1 VRSAPPPPTSG
12 ESERSQAPAE
22 SAASVPLRLTVA
34 GGRLGIELYGDMSL
48 GPLLIQELGWSLPGL
63 RFPLDLSGGVS
74 LFRHRRGELERM
86 QVTATFA
93 KLGDFLRPRLRE
105 ALGRASAPPRLWPLE
120 QGIGVGLVGEQGA
133 LAFDLA
139 WAPFEGQARLV
150 IGNARG
156 SGTLDV
162 PLAHALRVG
171 ETLLGG
177 AGRRKG
183 RLLLIDDFAGVV
195 ARAIVPQLGARAP
208 QCDGARFE
216 SLSLTR
222 EALALVVRAGSTPGP
237 LTRDAIAALELAQL
251 TTEADDALARG
262 DLDAARAHYM
272 SALERA
278 PRHPEL
284 VAAVAQIDARA
295 SERAEAALGMLVDCL
310 PATEFGL
317 LGARLLARVG
327 DRVGARQAVL
337 NATSGER
344 YAPVAAGTW
353 LALAGLE
360 REPGERMH
368 ALDRAIACAPA
379 LPDARWA
386 RFEARALLADEAGAV
401 ADAQHLEGAARG
413 AREKHHVLARAA
425 ERLLAHK
432 QIAAAG
438 RLCERALRYVPD
450 DPPAM
455 YGLALSLLASGERE
469 RAAVLLGRAIELGEQ
484 HDKPCFGANVALG
497 RLLAEQFHDQPEAIA
512 RVAAVPV
519 ASEHYLEA
527 RALEGRW
534 RAEVGDLIGASLAY
548 ARLREGCELA
558 QLASL
563 DPRAAEWLIEAAQ
576 FETGNDGSEAAERH
590 LASALRLAPQ
600 DRRVRTL
607 YREAAAALARK
618 RKQLTPG

>member
-1 VRSAPPPPTSG
+1 MNEPEKG
-12 ESERSQAPAE
+12 LAE
-22 SAASVPLRLTVA
+22 STSVPLRLTVA

-48 GPLLIQELGWSLPGL
+48 GPLQIQELGWSLPGL
-63 RFPLDLSGGVS
+63 RFPVDLSGGVNV
-74 LFRHRRGELERM
+74 FRHRRGELERLSI
-86 QVTATFA
+86 TATFA
-93 KLGDFLRPRLRE
+93 KLAELVRPRLRE
-105 ALGRASAPPRLWPLE
+105 ALGRAVAAPRLWPLE

-139 WAPFEGQARLV
+139 WAPVENQARLV

-156 SGTLDV
+156 TGALDV

-183 RLLLIDDFAGVV
+183 RLLLIDDFAGAI
-195 ARAIVPQLGARAP
+195 ARAVVPQLGARAP

-222 EALALVVRAGSTPGP
+222 EALALVVRAGSAPGP
-237 LTRDAIAALELAQL
+237 LTRDTIAALELAQL
-251 TTEADDALARG
+251 TAEADDALARG
-262 DLDAARAHYM
+262 ELEAARAHYM

-278 PRHPEL
+278 PRQPEL

-317 LGARLLARVG
+317 LGARLLGRLG
-327 DRVGARQAVL
+327 DLVGARQAVL
-337 NATSGER
+337 NATASEM

-360 REPGERMH
+360 RDPDERLL

-379 LPDARWA
+379 LPEARWA
-386 RFEARALLADEAGAV
+386 RFESRAARGDEAGAI

-413 AREKHHVLARAA
+413 VREKHRVLARAA

-432 QIAAAG
+432 QVAAAG

-469 RAAVLLGRAIELGEQ
+469 RAAVLLGRAIELGDARGE
-484 HDKPCFGANVALG
+484 PCFGASLALG

-512 RVAAVPV
+512 RVSAVPT

-558 QLASL
+558 QLASV
-563 DPRAAEWLIEAAQ
+563 DVRAAEWLIEAAM
-576 FETGNDGSEAAERH
+576 FETGNDGTEAAERH
-590 LASALRLAPQ
+590 LASALRLTPQ
-600 DRRVRTL
+600 DRRVRKL

-618 RKQLTPG
+618 QKPLTPG